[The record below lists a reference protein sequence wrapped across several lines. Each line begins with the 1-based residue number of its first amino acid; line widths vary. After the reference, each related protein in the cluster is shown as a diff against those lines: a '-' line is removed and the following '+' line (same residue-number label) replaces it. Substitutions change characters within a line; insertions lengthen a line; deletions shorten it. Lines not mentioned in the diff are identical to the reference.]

1 MSRSLTPAGAVVKG
15 LLAGAIGTAAMDL
28 VMYLRYRKDGG
39 EQTFVEWES
48 SAGLD
53 DWEQAAAPAQLGKRI
68 FESFFQRELSAEW
81 ARTTNNV
88 MHWSYGSMAGAQY
101 AIAAGS
107 VSAPWIRSG
116 IVLGTTVWGSSYVVL
131 PAAKLYKP
139 IWKYDT
145 ATLAKDL
152 SAHLAYGLTAAAAFR
167 VLAGNRNQGG

>member
-1 MSRSLTPAGAVVKG
+1 MSRPLTPAGAVFKG

-39 EQTFVEWES
+39 EQTFVDWES

-53 DWEQAAAPAQLGKRI
+53 DWEQAAAPAQVGKRL
-68 FESFFQRELSAEW
+68 FEGLFQLELSPQW

-88 MHWSYGSMAGAQY
+88 MHWSYGSLACAQY

-107 VSAPWIRSG
+107 GSAPWIRGG
-116 IVLGTTVWGSSYVVL
+116 IALGTTVWGSSYVVL

-139 IWKYDT
+139 IWKYD
-145 ATLAKDL
+145 AGTLAKDL

-167 VLAGNRNQGG
+167 VLVGNRHHED